1 MVGQRPGSAP
11 RIIALRH
18 VAQRFTYIALILAA
32 FTLLMLSKADT
43 ALVERFQTQVIDAFA
58 PILETVARPVDAVNN
73 MIGEI
78 RELGRLREE
87 NARLREENTR
97 LLQWQMVARNLESEN
112 QSLRGLAELV
122 PPPDATFVTA
132 QVIGDQ
138 GGAFAHSLI
147 LNAGERDGVR
157 KGQAAVT
164 GDGLV
169 GRVASVGQRSS
180 RILLI
185 TDLNSRIPVL
195 VESTRTRAILAG
207 DNQDRPRLMYLPN
220 GASVSPGD
228 RIITS
233 GHAGALPP
241 GVPVGIIASVTDGL
255 VQVQPFVDRHRLEYL
270 RVVDV
275 GLTGILQ
282 SHTIP
287 KAPEDETP

>member
-1 MVGQRPGSAP
+1 M
-11 RIIALRH
+11 I
-18 VAQRFTYIALILAA
+18 QRFTYVSLILAA

-43 ALVERFQTQVIDAFA
+43 VLVDRFRAQVVDAFA
-58 PILETVARPVDAVNN
+58 PILDLVTRPVDAMDRV
-73 MIGEI
+73 IAEVQ
-78 RELGRLREE
+78 ELGHLREE
-87 NARLREENTR
+87 NARLREENIR
-97 LLQWQMVARNLESEN
+97 LLQWQSAARNLESEN
-112 QSLRGLAELV
+112 VSLRELSAYV
-122 PPPDATFVTA
+122 PPTNATFVTGR
-132 QVIGDQ
+132 VIGDQ

-147 LNAGERDGVR
+147 LNAGQRDGVK
-157 KGQAAVT
+157 KGQAALT

-169 GRVASVGQRSS
+169 GRVASVGHRSA

-220 GASVSPGD
+220 GATVSPGD

-241 GVPVGIIASVTDGL
+241 GVPVGIVSSVTDGL

-270 RVVDV
+270 RVVDL
-275 GLTGILQ
+275 GLTGILPATLPQ
-282 SHTIP
+282 QEAD
-287 KAPEDETP
+287 AP